1 MNDHGKSLFKPW
13 LSVQNVTIGL
23 SIAFLFGLA
32 IRRYELSSNE
42 IAAWVQAVGSVAAI
56 FTAIV
61 VAHRDSSLRQK
72 SELNSRKG
80 GLVRALAVTSDAI
93 ERVESAFDAANNFG
107 TNSNLVAKVTSHL
120 EQCLRY
126 LTEALSVQGLDS
138 DIYAELFSAR
148 KAVED
153 ASLLLPGIGHIDTAP
168 SEAELVSKLT
178 LAYQKLMEMQTSSMD

>member
-23 SIAFLFGLA
+23 SIAFLIGLA

-107 TNSNLVAKVTSHL
+107 TNSNLVAQVTSHL